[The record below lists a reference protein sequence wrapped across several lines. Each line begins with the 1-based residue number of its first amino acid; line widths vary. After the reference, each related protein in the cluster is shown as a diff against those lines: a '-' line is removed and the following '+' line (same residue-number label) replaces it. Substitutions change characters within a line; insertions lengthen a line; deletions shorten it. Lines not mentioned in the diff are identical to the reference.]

1 MFVQYH
7 SVFSVTGEFMIRQGK
22 DKLMLYGKNQ
32 FGEQWQP
39 QLFDLAADP
48 WGEKKKK
55 TTATSSAFRPF
66 R

>member
-1 MFVQYH
+1 
-7 SVFSVTGEFMIRQGK
+7 MIRQGK